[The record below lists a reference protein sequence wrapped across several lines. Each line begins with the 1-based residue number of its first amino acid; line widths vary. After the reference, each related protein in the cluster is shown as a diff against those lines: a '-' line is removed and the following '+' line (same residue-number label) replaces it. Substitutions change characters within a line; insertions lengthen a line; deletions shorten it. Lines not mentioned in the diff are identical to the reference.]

1 MFTDIFVKIL
11 QERNLTPYKVAKGTG
26 ISQGLMSEYAK
37 GKKVPSIKNLT
48 RIASFLEVPIDTFAC
63 ESTDTAME
71 NVTVSPLDTLTP
83 KERKAVDDLIA
94 DREAISNYA
103 ELTDAERQMIND
115 IVATVAKHKRKL

>member
-11 QERNLTPYKVAKGTG
+11 HERNLTPYKVAKGTG

-48 RIASFLEVPIDTFAC
+48 RIANFLEVPIDTFAC